1 MVGFEFDFKWLQL
14 GNTAYRLK
22 SPGEL
27 AQGAVKTTYIH
38 KRLHSVTPKN
48 SGFKTTPAYPS
59 RIFKSLAAVNITWKN
74 PLLDFSWF
82 LLRLQIV
89 ALLLGILI
97 WLLRFMAGL

>member
-1 MVGFEFDFKWLQL
+1 VVGFEFDFKWLQL

-48 SGFKTTPAYPS
+48 SGFKTTPAGFS
-59 RIFKSLAAVNITWKN
+59 RAWPQSI
-74 PLLDFSWF
+74 
-82 LLRLQIV
+82 
-89 ALLLGILI
+89 LLGRTRYWIL
-97 WLLRFMAGL
+97 AGFY